1 MKPYKMI
8 AFDMDGTLLNSQKE
22 ISEKTVAAMKRA
34 MDHGF
39 TVMLNTG
46 RCMASC
52 ISILMLS
59 IFPM

>member
-1 MKPYKMI
+1 MI

-39 TVMLNTG
+39 TVVLNTG
-46 RCMASC
+46 RCMAELYKYFYVVD
-52 ISILMLS
+52 I
-59 IFPM
+59 P